1 MRGFFAAKTQ
11 TAPTG
16 RLAACGACGLSER
29 CSSPKLPVGG
39 TGGHPVL
46 FVVGGPDVQDD
57 ERGRWLTG
65 PAGRLL
71 RSSLQAHGVELGAC
85 LHTGATICH
94 SPKPVT
100 AERVGHCLPN
110 MLATLREC
118 DPVVVV
124 PMGQQA
130 LRAVVGQA
138 WGKSEVGELSRWLGY
153 AIPAQRGNRWIVPT
167 WDPAE
172 VEASDHP
179 AMRLHHEHH
188 LQRALQRAQRRPW
201 RQVPDWRGDVQLE
214 YSPTVA
220 AAWLRDKV
228 QRGGVVAF
236 DYETT
241 SLKPDYDHSRIVS
254 CAVAW
259 GTGPTPAE
267 TIAFPWH
274 GDAVVAM
281 SELLRSPLPKI
292 AANMKFEDRWTR
304 AILGHR
310 VRRWVWDTMLAAHVD
325 NQVKGVT
332 GLKFQAFV
340 RLGQPLWNEAVEPYF
355 HSRPGEPNRV
365 AEVPL
370 ADLLRYNGLDSLLEY
385 RLAFRQMKAMGHDY
399 TSITGG
405 GETAA

>member
-1 MRGFFAAKTQ
+1 VTPAQ
-11 TAPTG
+11 
-16 RLAACGACGLSER
+16 
-29 CSSPKLPVGG
+29 
-39 TGGHPVL
+39 
-46 FVVGGPDVQDD
+46 VQ
-57 ERGRWLTG
+57 
-65 PAGRLL
+65 
-71 RSSLQAHGVELGAC
+71 
-85 LHTGATICH
+85 
-94 SPKPVT
+94 
-100 AERVGHCLPN
+100 HCQPN
-110 MLATLREC
+110 LDTVLREV

-130 LRAVVGQA
+130 LRAVVGRA
-138 WGKSEVGELSRWLGY
+138 WGKPEVGELSRWVGY
-153 AIPAQRGNRWIVPT
+153 EIPAQRGNRWIVPT
-167 WDPAE
+167 WDPAH
-172 VEASDHP
+172 VEDTDHP
-179 AMRLHHEHH
+179 AMSLHHEHH

-201 RQVPDWRGDVQLE
+201 KTVPDWQAGVRLE
-214 YSPTVA
+214 YEPTAA

-241 SLKPDYDHSRIVS
+241 ALKPERSYSRIVS

-259 GTGPTPAE
+259 GTGPAPAE

-274 GDAVVAM
+274 GDAVAAM

-325 NQVKGVT
+325 NQISGVA
-332 GLKFQAFV
+332 GLKFQAFA
-340 RLGQPLWNEAVEPYF
+340 RLGQPLWNEAVETYF
-355 HSRPGEPNRV
+355 RSRPGEANRV
-365 AEVPL
+365 DEVPL
-370 ADLLRYNGLDSLLEY
+370 ADLLQYNGLDSLLEY

-405 GETAA
+405 GATAA